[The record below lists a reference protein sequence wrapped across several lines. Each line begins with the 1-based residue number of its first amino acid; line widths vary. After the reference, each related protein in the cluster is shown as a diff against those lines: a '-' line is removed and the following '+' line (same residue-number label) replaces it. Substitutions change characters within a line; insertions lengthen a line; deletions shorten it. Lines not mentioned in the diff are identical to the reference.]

1 MCSSNLGQSPS
12 YVALYNNEII
22 PCDSNSEGLN
32 SMYVKHFISFKWLH
46 QVVYLCQCI
55 WSKKLHDYGISSC
68 LHNKRIAIP
77 NDVCNKMTEATQ
89 KVLLYFDKIF
99 LQESYYCF
107 KLVHKNV
114 YGISLNS
121 FYWNY
126 SFLKLMVRQTLRGN
140 YSKEENILVIV
151 FLIFGSI
158 HNLNYYCMVC
168 TIIKQSTYALSTFRH
183 FQFNFK
189 FTINMKQ
196 NDNETLESPAKKS
209 RTLLYK
215 VRQLFKG
222 GNY

>member
-107 KLVHKNV
+107 KLVQKTVWEYPPVHCKIITFAPYLAVICVTVQGTPSPILANSNS
-114 YGISLNS
+114 YRQGLISL
-121 FYWNY
+121 
-126 SFLKLMVRQTLRGN
+126 RR
-140 YSKEENILVIV
+140 
-151 FLIFGSI
+151 
-158 HNLNYYCMVC
+158 
-168 TIIKQSTYALSTFRH
+168 
-183 FQFNFK
+183 
-189 FTINMKQ
+189 
-196 NDNETLESPAKKS
+196 
-209 RTLLYK
+209 
-215 VRQLFKG
+215 
-222 GNY
+222 